1 MIRYRYTGEGATGFE
16 RFHASHTPDFLRSLY
31 FSMLR
36 IRRIEEEIE
45 RRYHQDQMKTPIHLV
60 IGQEAT
66 SVGACAALLETD
78 LLYSSHRTHGN
89 YLAKGSDL
97 KAMLAEMHCRI
108 TGCVG
113 SRGGSMHLIDKRVGM
128 AGTSAI
134 VGGALPI
141 AVGAALAAQMK
152 GEDRVTMVFL
162 GDATTEEGVTSE
174 SLNFAALK
182 RVPVVFF
189 CENNFYSVQSPLS
202 TRQPA
207 RDLHTWAATYQ
218 MPSMAVDGVNVLAVH
233 DAAAQ
238 AVARAR
244 SGGGPTFIEAPV
256 YRLRAHGGSGDD
268 THTGYRHIEERE
280 HWEAFDP
287 VSLFEHFRQRR
298 WRAGLKPQPKSQWAL
313 EQPPEGH
320 ASMMCN
326 WCGRTAYDPDRP
338 CSDIS
343 DTVLREILSE
353 VESSRRCLWEARTRG
368 VLAKPGGATGLT
380 EG

>member
-1 MIRYRYTGEGATGFE
+1 MTIRYRYTGEGVAGFE
-16 RFHASHTPDFLRSLY
+16 RYHGPHTPEFLRGLF

-45 RRYHQDQMKTPIHLV
+45 RRYHEDQMKTPIHLV

-66 SVGACAALLETD
+66 SVGACAALAQTD

-89 YLAKGSDL
+89 YLAKGGDL

-134 VGGALPI
+134 VGGAVPI

-202 TRQPA
+202 TRQPP
-207 RDLHTWAATYQ
+207 RDLHRWAATYQ
-218 MPSMAVDGVNVLAVH
+218 MPSVAVDGVNVLAVH

-238 AVARAR
+238 AVERAR
-244 SGGGPTFIEAPV
+244 SGDGPTFIEAPV

-268 THTGYRHIEERE
+268 THTGYRHIAERE

-287 VSLFEHFRQRR
+287 VALFEHFLRKKDLLDDRVLDGMERQI
-298 WRAGLKPQPKSQWAL
+298 ANEIVEAFEFAL
-313 EQPPEGH
+313 NSPNPAKE
-320 ASMMCN
+320 
-326 WCGRTAYDPDRP
+326 D
-338 CSDIS
+338 
-343 DTVLREILSE
+343 L
-353 VESSRRCLWEARTRG
+353 TRH
-368 VLAKPGGATGLT
+368 VYA
-380 EG
+380 E

>member
-1 MIRYRYTGEGATGFE
+1 MIRYKYTGEGATGFE
-16 RFHASHTPDFLRSLY
+16 RYHGTHTPDFLRSLY

-66 SVGACAALLETD
+66 SVGACAALAKTD

-89 YLAKGSDL
+89 YLAKGGDL

-134 VGGALPI
+134 VGGAVPI
-141 AVGAALAAQMK
+141 AVGAALAAQMQGK
-152 GEDRVTMVFL
+152 ERVTMVFL

-182 RVPVVFF
+182 KVPVVFF

-202 TRQPA
+202 TRQPP
-207 RDLHTWAATYQ
+207 RDLHRWAATYQ
-218 MPSMAVDGVNVLAVH
+218 MPAVAVDGVNVLAVH
-233 DAAAQ
+233 DAAVQ
-238 AVARAR
+238 AVERAR

-268 THTGYRHIEERE
+268 THTGYRHLEERE
-280 HWEAFDP
+280 HWEAVDP
-287 VSLFEHFRQRR
+287 IPLFEHFLRTKELLDD
-298 WRAGLKPQPKSQWAL
+298 RAIAASETRIASEIADAFEFAL
-313 EQPPEGH
+313 NSPHPTKE
-320 ASMMCN
+320 
-326 WCGRTAYDPDRP
+326 D
-338 CSDIS
+338 
-343 DTVLREILSE
+343 L
-353 VESSRRCLWEARTRG
+353 TRH
-368 VLAKPGGATGLT
+368 VYAD
-380 EG
+380 